1 MAPALAD
8 GFIDDLATEQEF
20 NALVNGKVTL
30 SAPEQLDI
38 PDLDKHQFVKN
49 FRKNDKG
56 FFDYVGWQ
64 DCHEI
69 SRTQDAAGKWVYK
82 KTTKIP
88 TDSIH
93 MSNP

>member
-1 MAPALAD
+1 MIKD
-8 GFIDDLATEQEF
+8 
-20 NALVNGKVTL
+20 KVSL

-38 PDLDKHQFVKN
+38 PNLTEPLN
-49 FRKNDKG
+49 WCIRKSTRQDPEA
-56 FFDYVGWQ
+56 FIDYISMY

-69 SRTQDAAGKWVYK
+69 SRTKDEATGKWIYK